1 MHPAIGQLL
10 ELQRLDQLI
19 AGYRADLETLP
30 KKLKEADAKLNGAKA
45 AVASAK
51 EALAQGQTQ
60 RRKFEGEVEQWRERA
75 KKYRAQSAS
84 VKTNE
89 AYKALQHE
97 IATADGEASKAEDSV
112 LDQMMAIEESE
123 RRAKHFEADLR
134 EAEAAVSAEKKR
146 IETQY
151 GEEKKK
157 LEAATAERAEISGK
171 APQELVELY
180 TRVSKRHP
188 GTVMAEVRDGQCKGC
203 GLRIL
208 PHVIQLLTTDT
219 DEEVFRCESCGR
231 ILYTQEPIPHA
242 SPPQSS
248 EAGAANGASHS

>member
-19 AGYRADLETLP
+19 AGFRADLETLP

-45 AVASAK
+45 AVTSAK
-51 EALAQGQTQ
+51 EVLAQAQTQ

-97 IATADGEASKAEDSV
+97 IATADGEASKAEDVV
-112 LDQMMAIEESE
+112 LEQMMAIEEAE
-123 RRAKHFEADLR
+123 RRVKHFEADLR
-134 EAEAAVSAEKKR
+134 EAEQAVTVEKKR

-151 GEEKKK
+151 GDEKKK
-157 LEAATAERAEISGK
+157 LEVATAERAE
-171 APQELVELY
+171 
-180 TRVSKRHP
+180 
-188 GTVMAEVRDGQCKGC
+188 
-203 GLRIL
+203 
-208 PHVIQLLTTDT
+208 
-219 DEEVFRCESCGR
+219 
-231 ILYTQEPIPHA
+231 
-242 SPPQSS
+242 
-248 EAGAANGASHS
+248 

>member
-19 AGYRADLETLP
+19 AGFRADLETLP
-30 KKLKEADAKLNGAKA
+30 KKLKEADAKLNGAKT
-45 AVASAK
+45 AVTSSK
-51 EALAQGQTQ
+51 EVLTLAQTQ

-97 IATADGEASKAEDSV
+97 IATADGEAGKAEDLV
-112 LDQMMAIEESE
+112 LEQMMGIEEAE
-123 RRAKHFEADLR
+123 RRVKHFEADLR
-134 EAEAAVSAEKKR
+134 EAEQAVSTEKKR
-146 IETQY
+146 IEAQY
-151 GEEKKK
+151 GDEKKK
-157 LEAATAERAEISGK
+157 LDVATAERAEISGK
-171 APQELVELY
+171 APAELVELY
-180 TRVSKRHP
+180 TRVAKRHP
-188 GTVMAEVRDGQCKGC
+188 GTAMAEVRDGQCKGC

-208 PHVIQLLTTDT
+208 PHVIQMLTTEA

-231 ILYTQEPIPHA
+231 ILFTLEPIPHA
-242 SPPQSS
+242 APPADS
-248 EAGAANGASHS
+248 EASAANGASHS